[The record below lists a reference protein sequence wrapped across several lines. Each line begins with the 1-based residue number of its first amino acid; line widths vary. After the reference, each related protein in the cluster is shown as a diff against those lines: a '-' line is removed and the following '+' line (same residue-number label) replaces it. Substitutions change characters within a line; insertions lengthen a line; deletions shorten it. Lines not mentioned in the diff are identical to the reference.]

1 MSFQFSFL
9 QDIKKMYQNEIKDIS
24 QENALD
30 SIIYGTCCHRIKKG
44 SPSKGMLSIS
54 DKIYDH
60 LCFSNQVKNK
70 IKSFHLKNIENIS
83 FDQKNENLKYFKKI
97 EEKKFLNINYNK
109 KTYTFCFNDKTKFY
123 LFIKGL
129 ISLFDTEKSFDTK
142 DNTKEV
148 ANYMEDNINR
158 LFSRQSTDF
167 NNMLDEIEFN
177 NFADEIGIDP
187 KEFLLYIDQNR
198 DGYVSKE
205 EVINYY
211 KLFIS
216 GTEFLDIFKKY
227 ASIKNKHSNSVYN
240 NDYNG
245 EYTMNPQELKNFFNE
260 VQKEPINDLE
270 AYQLVIN
277 FKSYISSET
286 KRKMLKKFQNIYLYN
301 NYQMNEAHVNIAM
314 EKLNKEINKEKNK
327 LLTNK
332 NIFNK
337 KKTIFVTDK
346 NIEIKLEL
354 NLKEFSTM
362 LNSFLLTVYDK
373 KYQIKDLNTSHSLVD
388 YYINSSHNTYLKGHQ
403 LVGESDS
410 KMYAFAV
417 LNGYRLVELDCY
429 NGQDDDDIIITHG
442 YTYVTK
448 IKLDDVLKELKENA
462 FKNSPYPVILSV
474 ENHLDKKHQEI
485 LTKKFLKYL
494 VDIYIFPYDSPPK
507 SIPTLEELKYKFII
521 KCGGKRLWEWVSI
534 PLNEL
539 YKIDES
545 DNLKEKN
552 LNNNIKK
559 YILEDNYEDG
569 FIDSDEEANFENIE
583 EFNTHRHRIVVN
595 EEQNIK
601 TIYSIKNNINRNK
614 TLDVKLKNKNQIKNI
629 NLENDSNEDF
639 KKLSTEMK
647 KETENNNNKIEND
660 VKNVIKI
667 PDEGDLNNNYCN
679 KEEINEG
686 YIEVNNGEI
695 IENENEIEIESPTS
709 PNLNKIKGE
718 NNNHEEIIDINNLNK
733 VEDDE
738 NEENEENECIKCLE
752 NVRGLLGQK
761 FKYEKIDS
769 FKYKH
774 WEFVTLKSTLFLQLY
789 QNLEKRKKV
798 IKLSFHCMMK
808 AYPQKFNS
816 SNYDIIK
823 CWCCGCQAAA
833 VNIQATEDDYTLF
846 NQIFFTQNNNYG
858 YVLKPK
864 KFLFNTFQ
872 FEEYKIP
879 KYFLNIQIITMF
891 NFTKL
896 LEVANIPQTKNCK
909 MNMKI
914 YTLGPYTEND
924 YINSKKYKNE
934 YLFELYG
941 GLLTPCIAHNQTI
954 KMPVYEENLGGIM
967 IKFFYNNELIGRGCI
982 PYCLMKMGYRKIPI
996 YSNDCLVRESVFVV
1010 GYFEKVF

>member
-9 QDIKKMYQNEIKDIS
+9 QDIKKIYQNEIKDIS
-24 QENALD
+24 QEKALD
-30 SIIYGTCCHRIKKG
+30 SIIYGTCCHKIKKG

-54 DKIYDH
+54 DKVYDH

-70 IKSFHLKNIENIS
+70 IKTFHLKHIENINFEQNS
-83 FDQKNENLKYFKKI
+83 ENLKNYRKI
-97 EEKKFLNINYNK
+97 EEKQFMNFKYNK

-129 ISLFDTEKSFDTK
+129 ISLFDTDKSFDTK

-167 NNMLDEIEFN
+167 NNMLNEIEFN
-177 NFADEIGIDP
+177 NLADEIGVDP
-187 KEFLLYIDQNR
+187 KEFLLYIDQNK
-198 DGYVSKE
+198 DGFVSKE

-216 GTEFLDIFKKY
+216 GNEFQGIFKKY
-227 ASIKNKHSNSVYN
+227 ASVKNKYSSIYN
-240 NDYNG
+240 NNDKE
-245 EYTMNPQELKNFFNE
+245 EYTMNPQELKIFFNE

-277 FKSYISSET
+277 FKSYINNET

-337 KKTIFVTDK
+337 NKTIFVTDK
-346 NIEIKLEL
+346 SIEIRLEL

-362 LNSFLLTVYDK
+362 LNSFLLTVYNK
-373 KYQIKDLNTSHSLVD
+373 KYQIQDLNASHSLVD

-403 LVGESDS
+403 LIGSSDP
-410 KMYAFAV
+410 KMYGFAV

-429 NGQDDDDIIITHG
+429 NGQDDDIIITHG
-442 YTYVTK
+442 YTYVDK

-462 FKNSPYPVILSV
+462 FKNSPYPIILSV

-485 LTKKFLKYL
+485 LTKKFRKYL

-521 KCGGKRLWEWVSI
+521 KCGGKRLWEWVNI

-539 YKIDES
+539 YKIDVS
-545 DNLKEKN
+545 NSLQEKN
-552 LNNNIKK
+552 SPNNKIKK
-559 YILEDNYEDG
+559 YILEDNYKEDITG
-569 FIDSDEEANFENIE
+569 SEDEVEFENIE

-595 EEQNIK
+595 EEQSIR
-601 TIYSIKNNINRNK
+601 TLHSIKNSINRQK
-614 TLDVKLKNKNQIKNI
+614 TEDIKLKSKNLIKITNM
-629 NLENDSNEDF
+629 ENDSNEEF
-639 KKLSTEMK
+639 RKINTEMK
-647 KETENNNNKIEND
+647 KETEDNRIEND
-660 VKNVIKI
+660 NKNLIKI
-667 PDEGDLNNNYCN
+667 SDKDSLKNDYCD

-686 YIEVNNGEI
+686 YIEVYNGEI
-695 IENENEIEIESPTS
+695 IGNENEIEIESPTS
-709 PNLNKIKGE
+709 PNLNKIKEE
-718 NNNHEEIIDINNLNK
+718 NNNQEEIIDINNLNNDE
-733 VEDDE
+733 EDENENDE
-738 NEENEENECIKCLE
+738 NEENEYINCLE

-769 FKYKH
+769 FKYKY
-774 WEFVTLKSTLFLQLY
+774 WEFVTLKSTLYLQLY

-864 KFLFNTFQ
+864 KFLFNTFT

-879 KYFLNIQIITMF
+879 KYFLNIQIITIF
-891 NFTKL
+891 NFIKL

-909 MNMKI
+909 MYMKI
-914 YTLGPYTEND
+914 YTLGPYTDND
-924 YINSKKYKNE
+924 YINNKKYKNE
-934 YLFELYG
+934 YIFDLYG
-941 GLLTPCIAHNQTI
+941 GLLTPCIAHNQAI
-954 KMPVYEENLGGIM
+954 KILVYEENLGGIM
-967 IKFFYNNELIGRGCI
+967 IKFFYNNQLIGRGCI

-996 YSNDCLVRESVFVV
+996 YSNDCLIRESVFVV

>member
-1 MSFQFSFL
+1 MSFHFSFL
-9 QDIKKMYQNEIKDIS
+9 NDIKKVYQNEIKDIS

-60 LCFSNQVKNK
+60 LCFSNQVKEK
-70 IKSFHLKNIENIS
+70 IKTFHLKYIENIN
-83 FDQKNENLKYFKKI
+83 FDKKNENLKNFPKI
-97 EEKKFLNINYNK
+97 EGKQFMNFNYNK
-109 KTYTFCFNDKTKFY
+109 KTYTFCFKDKKKFY
-123 LFIKGL
+123 LFIKGF
-129 ISLFDTEKSFDTK
+129 ISLFDPDLSYDTK

-158 LFSRQSTDF
+158 LFSRQSTGY
-167 NNMLDEIEFN
+167 NNILDEIEFN
-177 NFADEIGIDP
+177 NLADEIGIDP
-187 KEFLLYIDQNR
+187 KEFLLYIDLNR
-198 DGYVSKE
+198 DGSVSKE

-216 GTEFLDIFKKY
+216 GNEFSDIFKKY
-227 ASIKNKHSNSVYN
+227 SSIKNKHSSISN
-240 NDYNG
+240 NNNNNG
-245 EYTMNPQELKNFFNE
+245 EPTMNPQELKTFFNE

-277 FKSYISSET
+277 FKSYISNET

-301 NYQMNEAHVNIAM
+301 NYKMNEAHINIAM

-337 KKTIFVTDK
+337 KKTFLVTDK

-362 LNSFLLTVYDK
+362 LNSFLLTVYNK
-373 KYQIKDLNTSHSLVD
+373 KYQIQNLNTSHSLVD
-388 YYINSSHNTYLKGHQ
+388 YFINSSHNTYLKGHQ
-403 LVGESDS
+403 LKGLSDP

-429 NGQDDDDIIITHG
+429 NGQDDDIIITHG

-485 LTKKFLKYL
+485 LTKKLRKYL

-521 KCGGKRLWEWVSI
+521 KCGGKRLWEWVNI

-539 YKIDES
+539 YKVDKN
-545 DNLKEKN
+545 DNLREKN
-552 LNNNIKK
+552 CVNNKTKK
-559 YILEDNYEDG
+559 YILEDNYEEED
-569 FIDSDEEANFENIE
+569 ITESDEEAKFENIE
-583 EFNTHRHRIVVN
+583 EFNTHRHKIVVN

-601 TIYSIKNNINRNK
+601 TLNSIINSINRQK
-614 TLDVKLKNKNQIKNI
+614 TEDVKLKNKNLIKSI
-629 NLENDSNEDF
+629 NLENQSSDYF
-639 KKLSTEMK
+639 KKTKTEMK
-647 KETENNNNKIEND
+647 KETEDYRSENTD
-660 VKNVIKI
+660 KNVINI
-667 PDEGDLNNNYCN
+667 DDEDNLRNNSCDRDEINDEIIELN
-679 KEEINEG
+679 KE
-686 YIEVNNGEI
+686 EI

-709 PNLNKIKGE
+709 PNIIKMKGE
-718 NNNHEEIIDINNLNK
+718 NKNQEEIIDINILDK
-733 VEDDE
+733 DGGDE
-738 NEENEENECIKCLE
+738 NEEKEENEYINCLE
-752 NVRGLLGQK
+752 NIRGLLGQK
-761 FKYEKIDS
+761 FKYEQIES
-769 FKYKH
+769 FKYKY
-774 WEFVTLKSTLFLQLY
+774 WEFVTLKSTLYLQLY
-789 QNLEKRKKV
+789 QNLEKRKNI

-808 AYPQKFNS
+808 ACPQSFNS

-833 VNIQATEDDYTLF
+833 VNIQAIEDDYTLF
-846 NQIFFTQNNNYG
+846 NQIFFTQNKNCG
-858 YVLKPK
+858 YVLKPQK
-864 KFLFNTFQ
+864 LLFHTFQ

-879 KYFLNIQIITMF
+879 KYFLNIKIISLL
-891 NFTKL
+891 NFIKL
-896 LEVANIPQTKNCK
+896 LEIANISQTKNCK
-909 MNMKI
+909 MIMKI

-924 YINSKKYKNE
+924 YININKYKNE
-934 YLFELYG
+934 YIFELYG
-941 GLLTPCIAHNQTI
+941 GLLTPCIAHNQII
-954 KMPVYEENLGGIM
+954 KMSVYEENLGGIM
-967 IKFFYNNELIGRGCI
+967 IKFFYNYELIGRGCI
-982 PYCLMKMGYRKIPI
+982 PYCLMKMGYRRIPI